1 MHATLRTRLAPG
13 LLAGALVLVPLAGCS
28 FTSNGFS
35 CSGSSC
41 TVTLDGEGSEVDI
54 LGQTVTLGGV
64 QDGRAT
70 ISVGGASVSCG
81 GGAAGTAG
89 RAASR
94 GRAVPLGG
102 AREGRATISVGGAS
116 VSCGEGESVTAGPL
130 ALECTSVTDGAL
142 ELRARPNYRRAPPPP
157 PPP

>member
-13 LLAGALVLVPLAGCS
+13 LLAGALALVPLAGCS

-41 TVTLDGEGSEVDI
+41 TVTLDGEGSEVEI

-81 GGAAGTAG
+81 
-89 RAASR
+89 
-94 GRAVPLGG
+94 
-102 AREGRATISVGGAS
+102 
-116 VSCGEGESVTAGPL
+116 EGESVTAGHL
-130 ALECTSVTDGAL
+130 DDVAAA
-142 ELRARPNYRRAPPPP
+142 LRAGDVDVADVPARDRKSVV
-157 PPP
+157 

>member
-81 GGAAGTAG
+81 
-89 RAASR
+89 
-94 GRAVPLGG
+94 
-102 AREGRATISVGGAS
+102 
-116 VSCGEGESVTAGPL
+116 EGESGTAGPL
-130 ALECTSVTDGAL
+130 APAGASATRGASRRL
-142 ELRARPNYRRAPPPP
+142 PPAGARAPPRPP
-157 PPP
+157 AGPGVHQRHRRRRRAARQPQLALVGDLDHDA